1 MKKLITLLFVLMCF
15 SGFGQVY
22 QLMPQYGYQANRFRF
37 DSTLQI
43 PTVCGVPTLKSNVT
57 KLGAIAFD
65 SCNNRFYTY
74 NPKTATWSQVSGG
87 GGSTDTTSL
96 SARIDARVKYTDTA
110 SMLSPYF
117 RKVDTATLSNRINL
131 KVDSLKRRSD
141 SVFAYRNGTQ
151 VFQFKD
157 SVGTN
162 PPPVGY
168 YGSFIDT
175 TTQTAAVINTA
186 YPVKLGV
193 TELSNGVS
201 IVNNLS
207 GNPTRITIANAGIYN
222 IQFSLQLEKT
232 GGSGN
237 MTTDI
242 WLRKNGVN
250 IPNTTGKVVLTGSAN
265 ASPTI
270 AAWNYVIDASS
281 NDYFELMW
289 ATSNVNVEIVKNAAI
304 APHPLVPSAILT
316 VTQQSGIMAGTGISP
331 LDTAS
336 MLAPYLRK
344 TDTTSLSLRIDQRV
358 RYSDTASMLSPYFRR
373 SLSANDTIK
382 TNGRVLEINA
392 IRLTKSTSLKIDTL
406 GITADVTSGANSSD
420 LLMSTTALT
429 ISQINGVST
438 NVISMQPNTGVDIS
452 SANASTTDGFNTTA
466 GVGAFWYVDG
476 YDTIGILPRTNG
488 AAGQVLKLQNGA
500 QMVWANDE
508 SGSVDTTSLSNRI
521 NTKLNITDTSVFQRK
536 QLPAYSFQANG
547 TSAAANS
554 VATYFKDT
562 SGTYTGTIAWTGT
575 TAPSGATNHSY
586 RWTRIGK
593 CVTLNVNLVYATN
606 GGALTAVVFDLPSD
620 APTPAEPAGLTGAS
634 QNMYPVLVWNT
645 NASNALVANSARGF
659 LRNNSGNNAY
669 EFVVN
674 MTTSAVNAAYITLN
688 YWTD

>member
-1 MKKLITLLFVLMCF
+1 
-15 SGFGQVY
+15 
-22 QLMPQYGYQANRFRF
+22 
-37 DSTLQI
+37 
-43 PTVCGVPTLKSNVT
+43 
-57 KLGAIAFD
+57 
-65 SCNNRFYTY
+65 
-74 NPKTATWSQVSGG
+74 
-87 GGSTDTTSL
+87 
-96 SARIDARVKYTDTA
+96 
-110 SMLSPYF
+110 
-117 RKVDTATLSNRINL
+117 
-131 KVDSLKRRSD
+131 
-141 SVFAYRNGTQ
+141 
-151 VFQFKD
+151 
-157 SVGTN
+157 
-162 PPPVGY
+162 
-168 YGSFIDT
+168 
-175 TTQTAAVINTA
+175 
-186 YPVKLGV
+186 
-193 TELSNGVS
+193 
-201 IVNNLS
+201 
-207 GNPTRITIANAGIYN
+207 
-222 IQFSLQLEKT
+222 
-232 GGSGN
+232 
-237 MTTDI
+237 
-242 WLRKNGVN
+242 
-250 IPNTTGKVVLTGSAN
+250 VLTGSAN

-289 ATSNVNVEIVKNAAI
+289 ATSNVNVVIIKNAAI

>member
-1 MKKLITLLFVLMCF
+1 L
-15 SGFGQVY
+15 
-22 QLMPQYGYQANRFRF
+22 
-37 DSTLQI
+37 
-43 PTVCGVPTLKSNVT
+43 
-57 KLGAIAFD
+57 
-65 SCNNRFYTY
+65 
-74 NPKTATWSQVSGG
+74 TWSQVSGG

-96 SARIDARVKYTDTA
+96 S
-110 SMLSPYF
+110 
-117 RKVDTATLSNRINL
+117 NRINL
-131 KVDSLKRRSD
+131 KLDSVKRRSD
-141 SVFAYRNGTQ
+141 SVFAYRNGTEIY
-151 VFQFKD
+151 QFKD

-207 GNPTRITIANAGIYN
+207 SNPTRITIANAGIYN

-331 LDTAS
+331 LDTAN
-336 MLAPYLRK
+336 MLA
-344 TDTTSLSLRIDQRV
+344 
-358 RYSDTASMLSPYFRR
+358 PYFRR

-382 TNGRVLEINA
+382 TNGKVLEFNA
-392 IRLTKSTSLKIDTL
+392 TRLTKSTTLKIDTL
-406 GITADVTSGANSSD
+406 GITADVTSGTNTSD
-420 LLMSTTALT
+420 FLMSTSALT
-429 ISQINGVST
+429 LSQINGVST
-438 NVISMQPNTGVDIS
+438 NIISMQPNTGVDIS
-452 SANASTTDGFNTTA
+452 SANATTTDGINVTSN
-466 GVGAFWYVDG
+466 VGSFWYVDS

-488 AAGQVLKLQNGA
+488 TSGQVLKLQNGA

-521 NTKLNITDTSVFQRK
+521 NTKLAISDTSVFQRK
-536 QLPAYSFQANG
+536 QLPAYSFIANG
-547 TSAAANS
+547 TSAAANGT
-554 VATYFKDT
+554 ATYFEDT
-562 SGTYTGTIAWTGT
+562 SGTYTGTITWTAGT
-575 TAPSGATNHSY
+575 QPSGATNHSY

-593 CVTLNVNLVYATN
+593 MVNLTISLVYATN
-606 GGALTAVVFDLPSD
+606 ALTATQVIVTLPSD
-620 APTPAEPAGLTGAS
+620 APTPLQPAGLAS
-634 QNMYPVLVWNT
+634 
-645 NASNALVANSARGF
+645 ASNGLYAALVATQQNATAAPLANTGRAL
-659 LRNNSGNNAY
+659 LRNNAANNGFEIVAA
-669 EFVVN
+669 FSSSTIVN
-674 MTTSAVNAAYITLN
+674 TFIQVQYTAQ
-688 YWTD
+688 